1 MVRKLAPSQCFLAQG
16 KEERGGGRGGE
27 LPSSFPESSP
37 ISVRQKGLGFKAAA
51 LSGKE
56 DGKSDGAY
64 VPPGALTISN
74 REVVFTVTLHS
85 GCLFVGQKVN

>member
-1 MVRKLAPSQCFLAQG
+1 M
-16 KEERGGGRGGE
+16 
-27 LPSSFPESSP
+27 
-37 ISVRQKGLGFKAAA
+37 RQKGLGFKAAA

-56 DGKSDGAY
+56 GGKFDGAY
-64 VPPGALTISN
+64 VPSGALTISN